1 MKFQVTKVPVGRLEI
16 QWAGARTNRP
26 CVLTVNVAVELLR
39 EVDGMV
45 VAPVEVKARAV
56 LALAG

>member
-1 MKFQVTKVPVGRLEI
+1 VTKVPVSRLEI